1 MSAPAFYLR
10 MHKYRAKKQE
20 KLYTKK
26 VQSKYNIESIF
37 LRSENVFR
45 RMKCR
50 KVSAEMQKRIVL
62 PLDKAKEQPL

>member
-26 VQSKYNIESIF
+26 IQYKYNCESIF
-37 LRSENVFR
+37 LQSENVFC
-45 RMKCR
+45 RMICK
-50 KVSAEMQKRIVL
+50 KV
-62 PLDKAKEQPL
+62 